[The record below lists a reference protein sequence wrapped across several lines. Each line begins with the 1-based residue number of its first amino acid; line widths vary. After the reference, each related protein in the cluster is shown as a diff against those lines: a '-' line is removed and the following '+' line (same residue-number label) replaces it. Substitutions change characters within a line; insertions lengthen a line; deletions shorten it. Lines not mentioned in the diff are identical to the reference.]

1 MGNFTFTSSSIASH
15 STAASSTVVGCL
27 WYYQGLFRFSCSS
40 TLVRVL
46 CLPCLSR
53 KGRQQRTTHSNDS
66 NDDLYYVCV
75 RRYLS
80 KPPSLPHTSYHQP
93 TTQTTKLA
101 KGTKYRSAEKSSA
114 THHRLLQL
122 ISIRRGVERRRH
134 MLGQMYTRDTEEEKD
149 EDRDD
154 NKNLLQQ

>member
-15 STAASSTVVGCL
+15 STAAASSTVVGCL

-46 CLPCLSR
+46 CLPCLPQ

-80 KPPSLPHTSYHQP
+80 KSPSLPLPHFLPPTDNTNHQTRKGHEIQKCREVLWYTSSPPPTHQHPKRSGGKTSYV
-93 TTQTTKLA
+93 
-101 KGTKYRSAEKSSA
+101 GTNV
-114 THHRLLQL
+114 H
-122 ISIRRGVERRRH
+122 
-134 MLGQMYTRDTEEEKD
+134 
-149 EDRDD
+149 
-154 NKNLLQQ
+154 